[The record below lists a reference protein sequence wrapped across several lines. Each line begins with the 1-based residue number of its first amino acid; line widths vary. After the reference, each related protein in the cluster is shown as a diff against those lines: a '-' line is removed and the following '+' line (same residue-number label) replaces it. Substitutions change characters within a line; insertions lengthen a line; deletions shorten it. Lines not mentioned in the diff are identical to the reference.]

1 MGLSPVF
8 ALIALIV
15 PAACA
20 SSAEDESPIGGDP
33 ETKRSPTIPTPSPGT
48 GAKTDGSC
56 TRSTDCPAPPPC
68 EEAACID
75 AKCVQR
81 AIKCEAGDE
90 CAPNACDPATS
101 ACVTTPAADRTKC
114 DNGFGQCVSGTCEKL
129 TSCFGDSPQQYLHC
143 DGTNYRDLSTG
154 LYPTSRVS
162 TYACA
167 SGESTTEVALEFDPT
182 PGSNVTVT
190 LAVTDA
196 SDADLDLIVLEGQC
210 TGAASCAAHS
220 ITAGTG
226 TESASFV
233 AQAGKTYYVVV
244 DGKVATSTNFRVTA
258 NCN

>member
-1 MGLSPVF
+1 M
-8 ALIALIV
+8 IAL
-15 PAACA
+15 AACA
-20 SSAEDESPIGGDP
+20 TSAEDGGPIGSEP
-33 ETKRSPTIPTPSPGT
+33 ETKESATVPTPSPATGT
-48 GAKTDGSC
+48 KTDGSC
-56 TRSTDCPAPPPC
+56 TRSTDCPTAPPC

-81 AIKCEAGDE
+81 PIKCTGGDE

-101 ACVTTPAADRTKC
+101 ACATTPAPDRTTC
-114 DNGFGQCVSGTCEKL
+114 DNGFGQCVSGKCEKL
-129 TSCFGDSPQQYLHC
+129 TSCFGDSPMQYLHC

-167 SGESTTEVALEFDPT
+167 SGESTAEVALEFDPT

-196 SDADLDLIVLEGQC
+196 TDADLDLIVLEGQC
-210 TGAASCAAHS
+210 TGAATCAAQS

-233 AQAGKTYYVVV
+233 AQANKTYYVVV
-244 DGKVATSTNFRVTA
+244 DGKAATATKFRVTA